1 MELLTTTEREKERVA
16 TFIRE
21 QEAEWNA
28 QEQQTMFAK
37 RLQGKDY
44 EPRPFPG
51 FDENVALAQV
61 RNGWKSK
68 LEMRF
73 EAKKRKEGW

>member
-1 MELLTTTEREKERVA
+1 MAELTITPQEKERVA

-21 QEAEWNA
+21 QESEWNA
-28 QEQQTMFAK
+28 QEQQTMFAARVK
-37 RLQGKDY
+37 GEDY

-61 RNGWKSK
+61 RAGWKSK
-68 LEMRF
+68 LEQRLAHK
-73 EAKKRKEGW
+73 AKKEGW